1 MKLPFRQIEPF
12 VKNPD
17 PAARVILVYGP
28 DSGLMRE
35 RSRAIG
41 LTVVKDLADPFNV
54 AVLSADSIGEDSA
67 KLSDEA
73 NAISMLGGDRLI
85 RVENA
90 ADKITTAVKEYLT
103 SPNPHALVILEAGEL
118 TPRSSLRILCE
129 KSPAAAALPCYV
141 EDERD
146 LARFI
151 RETLHA
157 EKIAADND
165 AVIWLAS
172 SIGGDRGRARAEI
185 EKLILYKG
193 SDKTPVTLEDAQ
205 ASIGDSS
212 EQNLDELIHAVGLR
226 NTSKAL
232 AVYNRLIDQ
241 DISFISVIRAL
252 QNHVRRLHAVKAKVL
267 SGDNIEFA
275 MKSLNPPVF
284 FKQEAAFRAQVQN
297 WSLPMLEKTMAR
309 LMDLEAQCK
318 QTAMPAEILCA
329 QAVLSL
335 SAARS

>member
-12 VKNPD
+12 IKNPD
-17 PAARVILVYGP
+17 PAARVILIYGP

-35 RSRAIG
+35 RGKAIG
-41 LTVVKDLADPFNV
+41 LTVVKDLHDPFNV
-54 AVLSADSIGEDSA
+54 TVLSSDIIADDPA
-67 KLSDEA
+67 RLNDEA
-73 NAISMLGGDRLI
+73 NAISMLGGTRLI

-90 ADKITTAVKEYLT
+90 SDKITTAVKDYLT
-103 SPNPHALVILEAGEL
+103 SPNPNALLILEAGEL
-118 TPRSSLRILCE
+118 TPRSSLRMLCE

-157 EKIAADND
+157 EKITADND
-165 AVIWLAS
+165 AVTWLAA
-172 SIGGDRGRARAEI
+172 SIVGDRGRARAEI
-185 EKLILYKG
+185 EKLIIYKG

-205 ASIGDSS
+205 ASSGDSG

-241 DISFISVIRAL
+241 DVSFIAILRAL
-252 QNHVRRLHAVKAKVL
+252 QNHVRRLHVTKAKIA
-267 SGDNIEFA
+267 SGDNVELA
-275 MKSLNPPVF
+275 MKSLQPPVF
-284 FKQEAAFRAQVQN
+284 FKQESAFRAQVQN
-297 WSLPMLEKTMAR
+297 WSLPALEKTMAR

-318 QTAMPAEILCA
+318 QTAMPAETLCA

-335 SAARS
+335 SAARN